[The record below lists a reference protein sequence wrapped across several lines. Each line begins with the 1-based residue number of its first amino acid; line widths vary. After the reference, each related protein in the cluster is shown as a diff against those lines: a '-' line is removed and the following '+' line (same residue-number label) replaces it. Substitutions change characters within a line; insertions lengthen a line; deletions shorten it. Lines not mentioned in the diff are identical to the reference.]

1 MEIDNDYLERQERQ
15 QKHLR
20 DQYNELKNQ
29 ERQYA
34 DLDDHTIQLLQSTED
49 YAIKK
54 SQTREQYLPT
64 LEAYV
69 TLYSTTSMKK
79 YVTCPKG
86 AWYSHRSP
94 EGCFICKMQNLN
106 YYLLNLLK
114 TISTTQKELVPMS

>member
-15 QKHLR
+15 QKYLR

-34 DLDDHTIQLLQSTED
+34 DLDDFTIQILQSTED

-54 SQTREQYLPT
+54 SQTLEQYIPT

-79 YVTCPKG
+79 HVTCPKG

-114 TISTTQKELVPMS
+114 TISKNNEKLTPSS